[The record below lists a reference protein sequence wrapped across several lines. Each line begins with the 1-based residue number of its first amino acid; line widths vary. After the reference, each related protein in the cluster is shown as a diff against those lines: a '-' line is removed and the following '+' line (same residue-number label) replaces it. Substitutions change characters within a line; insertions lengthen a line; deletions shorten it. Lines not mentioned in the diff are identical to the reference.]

1 MNSNKTRPAAVCC
14 RAGLVLLL
22 AGCGPATKP
31 VVRTDAAESKE
42 YRAAL
47 SRLVEMNRQ
56 SSAAFQAGDQ
66 DKAAKIMAEEKPLVQ
81 KVLGIPRPTLEAE
94 EAASDLDQLYGT
106 MLLKNRHY
114 GWARILFQGN
124 LARWRHW
131 RPETAE
137 SLRRVKQA
145 EVGIAE
151 CDRHIAE

>member
-1 MNSNKTRPAAVCC
+1 
-14 RAGLVLLL
+14 
-22 AGCGPATKP
+22 
-31 VVRTDAAESKE
+31 
-42 YRAAL
+42 
-47 SRLVEMNRQ
+47 MNRQ